1 MSGLEQ
7 QRLENLIKD
16 MNKEDIKWLC
26 KQIGSIYLI
35 NEIGQRLLRFEK
47 HSGEAKECLDKV
59 V

>member
-1 MSGLEQ
+1 MSDLEK
-7 QRLENLIKD
+7 QRLENQIRD
-16 MNKEDIKWLC
+16 MSAQDLKWLC